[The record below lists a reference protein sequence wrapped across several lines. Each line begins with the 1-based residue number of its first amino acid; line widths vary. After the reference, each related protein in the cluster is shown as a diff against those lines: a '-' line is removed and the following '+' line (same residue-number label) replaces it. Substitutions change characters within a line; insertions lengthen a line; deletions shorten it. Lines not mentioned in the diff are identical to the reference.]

1 MWRTCLKSLGC
12 ISGNVKD
19 ILEGLLELWTYRS
32 LAPLCWLDIL
42 KGNLG
47 WLPIRYTRG
56 KPGMTTIILNFF
68 FFGISLLELWIYHST
83 AQLCW
88 LDVLEGKRSKTQ
100 QILTSRYLY
109 YMGSI
114 WKKKNMKVVKDRT
127 KTKKEKATHL
137 GKESGP
143 KLRNAFQVWGR
154 RERGGGKGGGG
165 CWGDWKTDKQD
176 QKQKIRFQGL
186 RICIIQVSHILNIK
200 EKLNTKN
207 GH

>member
-56 KPGMTTIILNFF
+56 KRGMTTIILNFF

-165 CWGDWKTDKQD
+165 VFRKECGGFYFYFFPYAMHM
-176 QKQKIRFQGL
+176 RFCTLVQYLQLMLGTCL
-186 RICIIQVSHILNIK
+186 LHI
-200 EKLNTKN
+200 
-207 GH
+207 